1 MHRLLQIVVATALAP
16 AVVITVI
23 WLAERALSVLPYQ
36 SQQRLRPWVWISP
49 AAVLVA
55 VFLGFPLLE
64 TIYLSVRDADGT
76 SFVGLDNYRDAF
88 DDHDTRI
95 ALRNNVLWLA
105 VFVPAT
111 LTFGLV
117 LAAIT
122 DRVRYE
128 RVART
133 IVFLPMAI
141 SMVATATIWRF
152 MYDYRPPGSPQ
163 TGTVNAVYLALGIGD
178 EPQAWLVNTST
189 NNIAIILGGVWMLT
203 GFAMVILAA
212 AIKGIPAE
220 LREAARVDGA
230 TEWNVFSRITLPMIR
245 PTIIVVATTLFISAL
260 KIFDIVWVLT
270 NGNFDTGVVGT
281 EMYRQLFSAQ
291 HDGRAAVLAVVLLAA
306 TTPIIIVNVR
316 NHRRQTAR

>member
-1 MHRLLQIVVATALAP
+1 MYRLLQIVVATALAP
-16 AVVITVI
+16 ALVIGVI
-23 WLAERALSVLPYQ
+23 WLAERALHLLPYR
-36 SQQRLRPWVWISP
+36 SQQRLRPWVWITP
-49 AAVLVA
+49 AVVLVA
-55 VFLGFPLLE
+55 VFLGFPLLD

-76 SFVGLDNYRDAF
+76 NFVGLENYRDAF
-88 DDHDTRI
+88 TDHDTRV
-95 ALRNNVLWLA
+95 ALRNNALWLA

-128 RVART
+128 RAART

-152 MYDYRPPGSPQ
+152 MYDFRPPGSPQ
-163 TGTVNAVYLALGIGD
+163 TGTVNAVYLALGIGED
-178 EPQAWLVNTST
+178 PQAWLVNTST
-189 NNIAIILGGVWMLT
+189 NNVAIILAGVWMLT

-230 TEWNVFSRITLPMIR
+230 TEWNVFSRITLPIIR
-245 PTIIVVATTLFISAL
+245 PTIIVVATTLFITAL
-260 KIFDIVWVLT
+260 KTFDIVWVLT

-281 EMYRQLFSAQ
+281 EMYRQLFTAQ
-291 HDGRAAVLAVVLLAA
+291 HDGRAAVLAVLLLAA
-306 TTPIIIVNVR
+306 TTPIIVVNVR
-316 NHRRQTAR
+316 NHRRQTR